1 MSYALGERE
10 LTLGVWSK
18 ETVRGHICDVFEP
31 QSRNPFGYG
40 LIYLHGV
47 HLQRLLDKP
56 AFVAEFENFGL
67 PVICPRTGR
76 SWWTNRICPD
86 FDPKIDAESY
96 VVKEVIPFFE
106 SRFGIVPPRIGIL
119 GTSMGGQGALRL
131 AYRRPD
137 LFKVVAAISPAID
150 FHKRIAEGDETL
162 LAMFEDEESARQETA
177 ILHIHPLNWPK
188 HQFFCCDPADE
199 RWWDSVDRLRMKLFS
214 IGVPFEYDLTTTGGG
229 HGFEY
234 YNLMAPKAVKFVYDR
249 LQRERASLL

>member
-1 MSYALGERE
+1 
-10 LTLGVWSK
+10 
-18 ETVRGHICDVFEP
+18 
-31 QSRNPFGYG
+31 
-40 LIYLHGV
+40 
-47 HLQRLLDKP
+47 
-56 AFVAEFENFGL
+56 
-67 PVICPRTGR
+67 
-76 SWWTNRICPD
+76 
-86 FDPKIDAESY
+86 
-96 VVKEVIPFFE
+96 
-106 SRFGIVPPRIGIL
+106 
-119 GTSMGGQGALRL
+119 MGGQGALRL